1 MTERDLA
8 MLAASVADR
17 GAAWSAEVAGR
28 GTAWPTEA
36 AGRGAAWPAE
46 AAGRG
51 AAWPAENDGGPRQA
65 LPPDPDRVSRVVRE
79 IRGGGDPLGAAFCR
93 IRSPEVRRRQGA
105 VYTPPPIVQAM
116 VAWAAAEG
124 EPARVVDPGAGSGR
138 FLLAAGR
145 TFPRAALIA
154 VESDPLAALTLRAN
168 AAALGMAD
176 RVTVLTADYRAIDLS
191 DIDGPT
197 LFVGNPPY
205 VRHHDI
211 PPDWKDW
218 LVDAAAACGLKASR
232 LAGLHVHFFLKT
244 CRLARPGD
252 YGAFITSAE
261 WLDVNY
267 GDVLRKAFI
276 DPLGGMAL
284 HVMTP
289 TAMPFPGTDVTGAV
303 ACFRIGRASNGVR
316 LRSVETRADL
326 NALQGGRT
334 VERATLAA
342 ARRWSPLLRPARH
355 APRGHVEL
363 GELCRVHRGQ
373 VTGCNAVWIA
383 GGYPGRLPGE
393 LLFPAVTRAREL
405 FDAATR
411 RLRTDALRRVIDLPV
426 ELDRLDDDAAAQVE
440 RFLHWARHKGAD
452 ASYVARNR
460 RAWWAVGLRKPA
472 PLLCTYMARRP
483 PAFVRNPHGARHLNI
498 AHGLY
503 PRETLSDAAIDAL
516 AAWLQRHAC
525 VSAGRTYAGGLTK
538 FEPGEIERL
547 RIPPLE
553 RLNELSEDLD
563 ESGSG
568 TPLERLNE
576 L

>member
-8 MLAASVADR
+8 MLAASVAGCD
-17 GAAWSAEVAGR
+17 
-28 GTAWPTEA
+28 
-36 AGRGAAWPAE
+36 AAWPAE
-46 AAGRG
+46 DA
-51 AAWPAENDGGPRQA
+51 GGPRQA
-65 LPPDPDRVSRVVRE
+65 PLPDPDRVSRVVRE

-93 IRSPEVRRRQGA
+93 IRSPEIRRRQGA
-105 VYTPPPIVQAM
+105 VYTPIPIVQSM

-168 AAALGMAD
+168 AAALDMAD
-176 RVTVLTADYRAIDLS
+176 RVTVLTADYRAIDLPR
-191 DIDGPT
+191 IDGPT
-197 LFVGNPPY
+197 LFMGNPPY

-218 LVDAAAACGLKASR
+218 FVDAAAACGLKASR
-232 LAGLHVHFFLKT
+232 LAGLHVHFFLQT
-244 CRLARPGD
+244 CRLARTGD
-252 YGAFITSAE
+252 YGTFITSAE

-276 DPLGGMAL
+276 DPLGGVAL
-284 HVMTP
+284 HVMAP

-326 NALQGGRT
+326 NALRGGRT
-334 VERATLAA
+334 VERSALAA
-342 ARRWSPLLRPARH
+342 ARRWSPLLRPARR

-393 LLFPAVTRAREL
+393 FLFPAVTRAREL
-405 FDAATR
+405 FDAAPT

-440 RFLHWARHKGAD
+440 RFLHWARRMRAD

-503 PRETLSDAAIDAL
+503 PRDTLSDAALDAL
-516 AAWLQRHAC
+516 AAWLRRHAC

-563 ESGSG
+563 ESGSDHS
-568 TPLERLNE
+568 TAPCSNQAWRRRS
-576 L
+576 

>member
-8 MLAASVADR
+8 MLAASVA
-17 GAAWSAEVAGR
+17 GC
-28 GTAWPTEA
+28 EA
-36 AGRGAAWPAE
+36 VWPAE
-46 AAGRG
+46 DGG
-51 AAWPAENDGGPRQA
+51 GGPRQVP
-65 LPPDPDRVSRVVRE
+65 LPDPDRIDGVVRE
-79 IRGGGDPLGAAFCR
+79 IRGGGDPLGTAFCR

-105 VYTPPPIVQAM
+105 VYTPTPIVRSM

-145 TFPRAALIA
+145 TFPRAELIA
-154 VESDPLAALTLRAN
+154 VESDPLAVLTLRAN
-168 AAALGMAD
+168 AAALDMAD
-176 RVTVLTADYRAIDLS
+176 RVTVLTADYRAIDLPG
-191 DIDGPT
+191 IGGPT

-211 PPDWKDW
+211 PPSWKDW
-218 LVDAAAACGLKASR
+218 FVDAAAACGLKASR

-276 DPLGGMAL
+276 DPLGGVAL
-284 HVMTP
+284 HVMAP

-316 LRSVETRADL
+316 LRSIETRADL

-334 VERATLAA
+334 VERSALAA
-342 ARRWSPLLRPARH
+342 ARRWSPLLRPARR

-393 LLFPAVTRAREL
+393 FLFPAVTRAREL
-405 FDAATR
+405 FDAAPK

-426 ELDRLDDDAAAQVE
+426 DLDRLDDDAATQVE
-440 RFLHWARHKGAD
+440 RFLRWARRMRAD
-452 ASYVARNR
+452 TSYVARNR

-503 PRETLSDAAIDAL
+503 PRETLSDAALNAL
-516 AAWLQRHAC
+516 AAWLQRHAS

-553 RLNELSEDLD
+553 RLNEPSEDLD

-568 TPLERLNE
+568 RGRRAGQGRVPKAAAPGAA
-576 L
+576 